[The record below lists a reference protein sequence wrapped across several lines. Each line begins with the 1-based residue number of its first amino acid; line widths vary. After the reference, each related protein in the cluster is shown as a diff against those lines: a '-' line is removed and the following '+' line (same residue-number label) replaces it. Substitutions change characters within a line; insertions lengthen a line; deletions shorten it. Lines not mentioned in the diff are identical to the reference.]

1 MKKFLPIVFLIISNV
16 YLSQNDQKSPGRG
29 NSTSQVTSASA
40 AFASS
45 VLSDTC
51 LDKKFSVVFYL
62 INDSAYNIQLSNP
75 LSYAGYQLSLLINQ
89 MNAAFAPICV
99 SFEHCKTVIIPV
111 YPFNR
116 WRAGVLG
123 DHITSTWYTDK
134 TINIYIPKLVMPIP
148 PDPPDNCYAYTHPGN
163 DTVVPRDA
171 IILDSAS
178 VYEKNGIGYVGAPLM
193 HALGHYFG
201 LPHTFAEINP
211 TVTVNPP
218 PPPGCC
224 SPAINTKEFVDRT
237 DFNNC
242 HTHGDGFCDTEA
254 DPFPSFIA
262 TSLKKSSKDCSGSP
276 GLKDGKGNFYKPPTD
291 NFMSFYGCR
300 CRYSKEQ
307 LNFMARYMMTKRKY
321 LH

>member
-1 MKKFLPIVFLIISNV
+1 MKKFLPILFLLASHAYV
-16 YLSQNDQKSPGRG
+16 SQNPQKNPGQS
-29 NSTSQVTSASA
+29 NSTSQITSANT

-62 INDSAYNIQLSNP
+62 INDSASNIVLSNP
-75 LSYAGYQLSLLINQ
+75 PTYAGFQLQLLINQ

-116 WRAGVLG
+116 WRAGAVG
-123 DHITSTWYTDK
+123 HNVTSTWYTEN
-134 TINIYIPKLVMPIP
+134 TINIYIPRQVLSIS
-148 PDPPDNCYAYTHPGN
+148 PDPPDYCYAYTLPN
-163 DTVVPRDA
+163 DSTLKPRDA
-171 IILDSAS
+171 IILDSGS
-178 VYEKNGIGYVGAPLM
+178 VYQGNSVNFIGAPML
-193 HALGHYFG
+193 HAIGHYFG
-201 LPHTFAEINP
+201 LPHTFDEINP
-211 TVTVNPP
+211 GAPANPP
-218 PPPGCC
+218 PPAGCC

-242 HTHGDGFCDTEA
+242 HTHGDGFCDTDA
-254 DPFPSFIA
+254 DPYPSS
-262 TSLKKSSKDCSGSP
+262 TSTSYKRSPKDCSGAP

-300 CRYSKEQ
+300 CRYSREQ